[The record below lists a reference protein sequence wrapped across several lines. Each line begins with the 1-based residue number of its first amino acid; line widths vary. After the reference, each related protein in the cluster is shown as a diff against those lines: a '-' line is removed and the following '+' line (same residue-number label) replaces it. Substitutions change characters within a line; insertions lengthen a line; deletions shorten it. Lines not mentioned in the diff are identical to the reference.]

1 MNKDLRKGC
10 VVYFLMNT
18 SYQAD
23 MGKLIVLMGKSASG
37 KDTIFNLLKADESL
51 DLQQLVPYT
60 TRPQRDGETDGE
72 TYHFVTEE
80 EFNTLLQE
88 GRVIEHRAYNTVHGL
103 WRYFTVEDEQINLT
117 EHSYL
122 LIGTLEAYVSIVAH
136 FGREKVIPVMVTLD
150 DGLRLERALG
160 REREQDHPKYEE
172 MCRRFL
178 ADSADYAQDK
188 IDAAG
193 IDRVFENHASE
204 TTAAEIS
211 VYIKEQL
218 LL

>member
-1 MNKDLRKGC
+1 
-10 VVYFLMNT
+10 
-18 SYQAD
+18 
-23 MGKLIVLMGKSASG
+23 MGKLIVLMGKSACG

-60 TRPQRDGETDGE
+60 TRPQRDGETDGV

-80 EFNTLLQE
+80 TFAALLQA
-88 GRVIEHRAYNTVHGL
+88 GRVIEHRSYHTIHGL
-103 WRYFTVEDEQINLT
+103 WRYFTVEDEQLDLASY
-117 EHSYL
+117 SYL

-136 FGREKVIPVMVTLD
+136 FGRDQVIPVMVTLD

-160 REREQDHPKYEE
+160 REKEQAHPKYEE

-178 ADSADYAQDK
+178 ADSADYAQEK
-188 IDAAG
+188 VDAAG
-193 IDRVFENHASE
+193 ISRIFENHNSE

-211 VYIKEQL
+211 AYIKEQL